1 MDDAVDLAEL
11 AAVCGAV
18 LACYDQIL
26 KNQPPAPTGP
36 AGAAASTPS
45 ARVTAGP
52 ADPGI
57 PGQVWWA
64 LDLVG
69 RGAAGSTPAELA
81 LAIEVLQAVAAG
93 RAPAKRDVARL

>member
-18 LACYDQIL
+18 LVCYEQLL
-26 KNQPPAPTGP
+26 KDQPPAP
-36 AGAAASTPS
+36 AGAADS
-45 ARVTAGP
+45 GP
-52 ADPGI
+52 DTGLIPGPDPGI
-57 PGQVWWA
+57 PGRVWWA

-81 LAIEVLQAVAAG
+81 LAIEVLQAIAAG
-93 RAPAKRDVARL
+93 RAPVKRDIARL

>member
-26 KNQPPAPTGP
+26 KNKPPAPTGRP
-36 AGAAASTPS
+36 GTAGSVPS
-45 ARVTAGP
+45 AGLTAGP
-52 ADPGI
+52 GDPGI

-93 RAPAKRDVARL
+93 GAPVKRDVARL